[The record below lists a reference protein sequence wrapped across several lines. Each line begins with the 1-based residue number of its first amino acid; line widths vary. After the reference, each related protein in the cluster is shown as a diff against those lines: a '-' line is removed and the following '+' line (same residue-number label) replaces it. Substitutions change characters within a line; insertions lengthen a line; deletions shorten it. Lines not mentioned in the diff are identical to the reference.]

1 MAEIAVPFF
10 CSLPAT
16 PPPWPGVVVVMEG
29 MGLTPQLLRVC
40 QRFAREG
47 YATAAPDL
55 FWRFG
60 GTDPDAAGKYYV
72 DLQPDDGRSDVAEV
86 VARLRDL
93 GAATVGITGFCMGG
107 NYAYNAA
114 VSGLDVDAAAPFYG
128 AQIPQM
134 LDDPWCPLL
143 GFFGGND
150 EHISRD
156 AIAQVEQRHPG
167 QVVVYEDAGHGF
179 MRDGSEA
186 YNDAAATDAW
196 SRLLEFFGQHLRV
209 R

>member
-1 MAEIAVPFF
+1 
-10 CSLPAT
+10 
-16 PPPWPGVVVVMEG
+16 MEG

-40 QRFAREG
+40 QRLAREG

-60 GTDPDAAGKYYV
+60 GTDPDAAGKYFQ
-72 DLQPDDGRSDVAEV
+72 DLQQDDGRSDIAEV

-107 NYAYNAA
+107 NYAYLAA
-114 VSGLDVDAAAPFYG
+114 VSGLDVDAAVPFYG

-150 EHISRD
+150 DYVSRD

-167 QVVVYEDAGHGF
+167 QIVVYEDAGHGF
-179 MRDGSEA
+179 MRDGSDA
-186 YNDAAATDAW
+186 YHGAAATDAW
-196 SRLLEFFGQHLRV
+196 SRMLEFFRQHLRV